1 MKLTWDNKFN
11 TGIRTVDLQHQE
23 LIEIINA
30 LDALELTAATEQSLK
45 QLLAQL
51 NQYVMFH
58 FNHEEELMARHFV
71 PRDTQTTHQA
81 QHANFGKQ
89 IEVAAQSLLT
99 AVNPDAKASLV
110 QFLQQWL
117 LEHIMVTD
125 MEVARY
131 LRVK

>member
-71 PRDTQTTHQA
+71 PRATQTAHQV

>member
-11 TGIRTVDLQHQE
+11 TGIRTIDLQHQE

-30 LDALELTAATEQSLK
+30 LDALELTAVTEALLK

-51 NQYVMFH
+51 NQYVIFH

-71 PRDTQTTHQA
+71 PRATQTTHQA
-81 QHANFGKQ
+81 QHANFGRQ

-99 AVNPDAKASLV
+99 AVDPDAKAALV

-125 MEVARY
+125 MDLARHMR
-131 LRVK
+131 LK